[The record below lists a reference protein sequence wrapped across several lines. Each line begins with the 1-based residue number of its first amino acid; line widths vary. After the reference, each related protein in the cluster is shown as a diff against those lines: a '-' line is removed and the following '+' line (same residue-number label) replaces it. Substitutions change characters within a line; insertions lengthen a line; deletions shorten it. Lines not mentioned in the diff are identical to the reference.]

1 MVSRRAKMLR
11 RTLLPI
17 TREHRR
23 HHQHADHRRHASY
36 QPGERGETGKPAVV
50 HPHFIDTLDPRYPIA
65 RRVFSA
71 SVLWKS
77 SFGTTMATAGSGF
90 SSSISRAP
98 PKPDQLRNSPAP
110 RHGTNSLPCRR
121 PAPHLQLAHHRAP
134 RHRHP
139 AFFPDKR

>member
-1 MVSRRAKMLR
+1 MLR

-17 TREHRR
+17 TRNTAATISTPIIADTRPTSPVSEERR
-23 HHQHADHRRHASY
+23 ANQLSSIRTSSTPWIR
-36 QPGERGETGKPAVV
+36 
-50 HPHFIDTLDPRYPIA
+50 DTRS

-98 PKPDQLRNSPAP
+98 PKPDQLRNSPSASS
-110 RHGTNSLPCRR
+110 R
-121 PAPHLQLAHHRAP
+121 
-134 RHRHP
+134 
-139 AFFPDKR
+139 DK

>member
-1 MVSRRAKMLR
+1 MLR

-17 TREHRR
+17 TEHRR

-36 QPGERGETGKPAVV
+36 QPGERRETGKPAVV
-50 HPHFIDTLDPRYPIA
+50 HPHFINAPIRVTRS

-90 SSSISRAP
+90 SSSISGRRQSLTSYGTPQRLVTGQIVYLVDAL
-98 PKPDQLRNSPAP
+98 LR
-110 RHGTNSLPCRR
+110 
-121 PAPHLQLAHHRAP
+121 LQLAHHSR
-134 RHRHP
+134 RGIVIQR
-139 AFFPDKR
+139 FSR